1 MAEDAE
7 NRWKKMDATTV
18 MVEIGI
24 GTHLTIPAGLAP
36 SAKSAALAGFPQ
48 WQAWLAVNLPAGTAK
63 TWHLETAPDLYKQ
76 AIWQA
81 ARI

>member
-7 NRWKKMDATTV
+7 DRWKKMDSTTM

-36 SAKSAALAGFPQ
+36 AAKSAALAGFPQ
-48 WQAWLAVNLPAGTAK
+48 WQAWIAANIPNGTAK
-63 TWHLETAPDLYKQ
+63 TWHLETAPDIYKQ
-76 AIWQA
+76 GIWQA